1 MTVTL
6 SGPIVLENP
15 RTVDGSSRTIELDGQ
30 MWISTGNVLTG
41 TFHYFNVDDIV
52 FNDIGHY
59 IAWIHV
65 RFCLL
70 NKS

>member
-6 SGPIVLENP
+6 SGPFVLENP
-15 RTVDGSSRTIELDGQ
+15 WTVDGSSQTIELDSQ
-30 MWISTGNVLTG
+30 MWISTRNVLTG

-52 FNDIGHY
+52 FNNIGHY

-65 RFCLL
+65 HFCLL